1 MSSGWV
7 PLTWKR
13 EGEAL
18 AAAPLSPLCTMREPR
33 NNRQKCFGSFPWVT
47 RTYNTRTATI
57 IVDNR
62 NAVST
67 SRKRYPPALEPPH
80 LVVKFLCQQ
89 GAGPPLLCRAVVPLP
104 EVDDRLVLSS
114 LVLVPVQDNVR
125 VPGEELAKSGMEEK
139 KRDVFH
145 SMIVT

>member
-1 MSSGWV
+1 MQFQHQENDTHLHWS
-7 PLTWKR
+7 
-13 EGEAL
+13 
-18 AAAPLSPLCTMREPR
+18 
-33 NNRQKCFGSFPWVT
+33 
-47 RTYNTRTATI
+47 
-57 IVDNR
+57 
-62 NAVST
+62 
-67 SRKRYPPALEPPH
+67 PPH

-139 KRDVFH
+139 KREEVFQ